1 VRLWK
6 YQIFEQVICVNTK
19 RYVIAGATSILFHG
33 ILLSAIPNKNAMAMP
48 VGTESVRVS
57 LNLVSA
63 PQIASSQPVAEPVKQ
78 DVIKQAV
85 PKTPP
90 KKVVEPLETKT
101 KKLVK
106 KSDDKPKVIKKVK
119 PTPPA
124 TAKTTPKK
132 VVEKT
137 PPKKQ
142 KTQTKNVKQTPAKII
157 DKPTSSV
164 AKTEKPATKNEASAG
179 ANSPALVSKPTFA
192 TRPSPVSYPRLAKR
206 RGVQGQ
212 VMVEVWID
220 QTGRQIKQTLIA
232 SSGTSMLDKAAL
244 DAIKKWQFSSHI
256 VDGQA
261 IAHRVQIPV
270 RFQLD

>member
-1 VRLWK
+1 M
-6 YQIFEQVICVNTK
+6 NTK

-48 VGTESVRVS
+48 VGAESIRVS
-57 LNLVSA
+57 LNLVSS
-63 PQIASSQPVAEPVKQ
+63 PQVAASQPIKQ

-85 PKTPP
+85 QKTPP
-90 KKVVEPLETKT
+90 KKVLEPVETKT

-106 KSDDKPKVIKKVK
+106 KSDNKPKVIKKVK
-119 PTPPA
+119 PTPP
-124 TAKTTPKK
+124 TEKSTPKK
-132 VVEKT
+132 VVEKKT
-137 PPKKQ
+137 PKK
-142 KTQTKNVKQTPAKII
+142 TETVKKAPAKII
-157 DKPTSSV
+157 DKPTSEV
-164 AKTEKPATKNEASAG
+164 TKTEQQATKSEVSSG

-192 TRPSPVSYPRLAKR
+192 TRPSPVKYPRLAKR
-206 RGVQGQ
+206 RGVQGE

-220 QTGRQIKQTLIA
+220 QTGRQIKQTLLA

>member
-1 VRLWK
+1 M
-6 YQIFEQVICVNTK
+6 NTK

-48 VGTESVRVS
+48 VGTESLRVS

-63 PQIASSQPVAEPVKQ
+63 PQVASSQPIAEPVKQ

-85 PKTPP
+85 QKAPP
-90 KKVVEPLETKT
+90 KKVVEPVETKT

-106 KSDDKPKVIKKVK
+106 KSDDKSKVIKKVK
-119 PTPPA
+119 PTPPIK
-124 TAKTTPKK
+124 KTTPKK
-132 VVEKT
+132 VVEKKT
-137 PPKKQ
+137 PKKQ
-142 KTQTKNVKQTPAKII
+142 STKTETVKKTPAKII
-157 DKPTSSV
+157 DRPTSEV
-164 AKTEKPATKNEASAG
+164 VKTEQQATKSEISAG

-192 TRPSPVSYPRLAKR
+192 TRPSPVKYPRLAKR

-232 SSGTSMLDKAAL
+232 SSGTNMLDKAAL

>member
-1 VRLWK
+1 M
-6 YQIFEQVICVNTK
+6 NTK

-63 PQIASSQPVAEPVKQ
+63 PQVASSQPIAEPVKQ

-85 PKTPP
+85 QKTPP
-90 KKVVEPLETKT
+90 KKVVEPVETKT

-106 KSDDKPKVIKKVK
+106 KSDNKPKVIKKVK
-119 PTPPA
+119 PTPP
-124 TAKTTPKK
+124 TEKSTPKK
-132 VVEKT
+132 VVEKKT
-137 PPKKQ
+137 PKK
-142 KTQTKNVKQTPAKII
+142 TETVKKTPAKII
-157 DKPTSSV
+157 DKPTSEV
-164 AKTEKPATKNEASAG
+164 KKTEQQATKSEVSSG

-192 TRPSPVSYPRLAKR
+192 TRPSPVKYPRLAKR
-206 RGVQGQ
+206 RGVQGE

-220 QTGRQIKQTLIA
+220 QTGRQIKQTLLS

>member
-6 YQIFEQVICVNTK
+6 YQIFEQVIFVNTK

-48 VGTESVRVS
+48 VGAESVRVS
-57 LNLVSA
+57 LNLVST
-63 PQIASSQPVAEPVKQ
+63 PQVASSQPIAEPVKQ

-85 PKTPP
+85 QKTPP
-90 KKVVEPLETKT
+90 KKVIEPVETKT

-106 KSDDKPKVIKKVK
+106 KSDNKPKVIKKVK
-119 PTPPA
+119 PTPPPIEKI
-124 TAKTTPKK
+124 TPKEVVNKTTPKK
-132 VVEKT
+132 
-137 PPKKQ
+137 Q
-142 KTQTKNVKQTPAKII
+142 KTEVKQTPAKIM
-157 DKPTSSV
+157 DKPTPSV
-164 AKTEKPATKNEASAG
+164 AKTEQQATKSEVSSG

-192 TRPSPVSYPRLAKR
+192 TRPSPVKYPRLAKR

-220 QTGRQIKQTLIA
+220 QTGRQIKQTLLA
-232 SSGTSMLDKAAL
+232 SSGTNTLDKAAL

>member
-1 VRLWK
+1 M
-6 YQIFEQVICVNTK
+6 NTK

-48 VGTESVRVS
+48 VGAESIRVS
-57 LNLVSA
+57 LNLVSS
-63 PQIASSQPVAEPVKQ
+63 PQVAASQPIKQ

-85 PKTPP
+85 QKTPP
-90 KKVVEPLETKT
+90 KKVLEPVETKT

-106 KSDDKPKVIKKVK
+106 KSDNKPKVIKKVK
-119 PTPPA
+119 PTPP
-124 TAKTTPKK
+124 TEKSTPKK
-132 VVEKT
+132 VVEKKT
-137 PPKKQ
+137 PKK
-142 KTQTKNVKQTPAKII
+142 TEIVKKAPAKII
-157 DKPTSSV
+157 DKPTSEV
-164 AKTEKPATKNEASAG
+164 TKTEQQATKSEVSSG

-192 TRPSPVSYPRLAKR
+192 TRPSPVKYPRLAKR
-206 RGVQGQ
+206 RGVQGE

-220 QTGRQIKQTLIA
+220 QTGRQIKQTLLA